1 MKSICILLLCFLLS
15 ACAAQWHRSEDVD
28 GQRRYNLHF
37 QRNNTAAPA
46 GVVPIQAADLQAG
59 DILFSADSG
68 LQSRSLRLFGN
79 SSVSHTFL
87 YLGDGQIAE
96 AVGSGVHIGSLD
108 DSVRHSPL
116 LAVYR
121 HPQFSSTEAAAIRR
135 FAEQE
140 AGGKYNYVGIL
151 KQTPYTVTRKVC
163 ELPLIP
169 RQFRHMCLNT
179 MALVQVTPFS
189 SERYFCSQLVIEA
202 YNRAGLPLTHTPPEW
217 ISPADILHMREHDVP
232 SVVPVVPLQYVG
244 HLRCRAS
251 LWNGACTEA
260 ARVGNSA
267 AAAPLAADALPPAD
281 FSDEVR

>member
-135 FAEQE
+135 FAEQD

-163 ELPLIP
+163 ELPMIP

-202 YNRAGLPLTHTPPEW
+202 YNRAGLPLTRTPPEW

-251 LWNGACTEA
+251 VWNGACTEA
-260 ARVGNSA
+260 AWVNNS
-267 AAAPLAADALPPAD
+267 AAAPLATDALPPAG